1 MDEYIKNLGRQI
13 VSDFLL
19 GKSEKVLKIPFDI
32 NTGDC
37 TLQFKEDFAVINKCL
52 NNMNLN

>member
-1 MDEYIKNLGRQI
+1 MSDYIIKFGRQI

-32 NTGDC
+32 DTGDC
-37 TLQFKEDFAVINKCL
+37 TIQFKEDFAVMNKCL
-52 NNMNLN
+52 NETNF